1 MLSTEFMLKPRPF
14 LLLLLLLLGMQ
25 LTPFAAV
32 AATQDDPAAE
42 SAPDPATQLKAAQK
56 QLDSMKQLVS
66 KATTDTQLSK
76 LRLATDDLVA
86 SMDKLSADLQPV
98 QEKLQAQLDVL
109 GPAPAAGALPETPAV
124 AQQRNALNSSK
135 KQLDDAVKRAQAIKT
150 SAFDLGQQISDL
162 RRVAFK
168 TQLALNTGSILGVKF
183 WTPVVQ
189 PSADDVQRLDQFN
202 AEMKAA
208 WDASWQDEWR
218 YGTLALL
225 ALAVIVWSW
234 GRYLSERFLAWVSI
248 RFLPDGRLRRSFMAI
263 ITVAVTVITTSI
275 ALNLLYYVFIRVQP
289 LPVML
294 EDFAEG
300 FNRLGIFCALIAGL
314 GRAALSL
321 NRPSWRLASLDNE
334 VAAGLRYF
342 SPLLAGLA
350 LAFGTVELINNVVSA
365 SLATT
370 IFGNG
375 LVAGLI
381 GMVLLAAPLRGQ
393 RIRRRLEQQGAHLEK
408 RTLVG
413 GLVHIV
419 TLVCSVVI
427 LLSLLIGYIAF
438 ARFLTYQLIWVVLMA
453 FYFMVLFAT
462 DLCAALFSPQTVSG
476 KMLKKTLSFK
486 DRHLEQVAII
496 TTALAKCSLLLL
508 MIIALFNGSFGST
521 TPGSLMEKIVSIL
534 TGEGL
539 QRFNI
544 VPGNLLNA
552 VICLAI
558 GIYILRA
565 VRRWLGSELLPKT
578 ISDVGIRASLVTL
591 FSNIGYVLVILI
603 TLAALGIQ
611 WSNLAWIVSAL
622 SVGIGFGLQEIV
634 KNFISGLILLTERP
648 VKVGDMIGIGGVE
661 GDVRRINVRATEIQ
675 LSDRSTMI
683 VPNSQLISQNVRN
696 ATMGNAQGVVTIAL
710 TFPTSIDP
718 EQVRNILLSAY
729 NEYETILDT
738 PAPYVRFSQ
747 LGPDGIILSV
757 TGYVPSPRMV
767 GATKSE
773 LLFNILKLLR
783 AQEVSLSSP
792 QEVVFMKQQ
801 ATRYQANEEEHSS

>member
-1 MLSTEFMLKPRPF
+1 MLKPRPF

-32 AATQDDPAAE
+32 AAPQDDPAAE

-124 AQQRNALNSSK
+124 AQQRNALNNSK

-218 YGTLALL
+218 YGSLALL

-234 GRYLSERFLAWVSI
+234 GRYFSERFLAWVSI

-263 ITVAVTVITTSI
+263 VTVAVTVITTSI
-275 ALNLLYYVFIRVQP
+275 ALNLLYYVFVRVQP

-438 ARFLTYQLIWVVLMA
+438 ARFLTYQLIWVVLVLMA

-462 DLCAALFSPQTVSG
+462 DLCAAMFSPQTVSG

-486 DRHLEQVAII
+486 DRHLEQMSII

-508 MIIALFNGSFGST
+508 MIVALFNGSFGST

-622 SVGIGFGLQEIV
+622 SVGIGFLQEIV

>member
-1 MLSTEFMLKPRPF
+1 MLKSRPF
-14 LLLLLLLLGMQ
+14 LLLLLLLLGLQ
-25 LTPFAAV
+25 LTPPGAV
-32 AATQDDPAAE
+32 AAIQDDPAAE

-56 QLDSMKQLVS
+56 QLDNMKQLVS

-86 SMDKLSADLQPV
+86 SMEKLATDLQPE
-98 QEKLQAQLDVL
+98 QDKLKAQLDVL
-109 GPAPAAGALPETPAV
+109 GPPPVADALPETPAV
-124 AQQRNALNSSK
+124 AQQRNTLNSSK
-135 KQLDDAVKRAQAIKT
+135 KQLDDAVKHARAIKN
-150 SAFDLGQQISDL
+150 SAVDLGQQIGDL
-162 RRVAFK
+162 RQVAFK
-168 TQLALNTGSILGVKF
+168 TQLTLNTGSILGVKF

-189 PSADDVQRLDQFN
+189 PSADDVQRLDQFK

-225 ALAVIVWSW
+225 ALAVIIWTW
-234 GRYLSERFLAWVSI
+234 GRYFSERFLAWVSI

-263 ITVAVTVITTSI
+263 ATVAVTVVTTSI
-275 ALNLLYYVFIRVQP
+275 ALNLLYYVFVRAQP

-300 FNRLGIFCALIAGL
+300 FNFLGVFCALISGL
-314 GRAALSL
+314 GRATLSL
-321 NRPSWRLASLDNE
+321 SRPSWRLISMDNE

-350 LAFGTVELINNVVSA
+350 LVFGTVELINNVVSV

-370 IFGNG
+370 IFDNG

-393 RIRRRLEQQGAHLEK
+393 RIRRRLEQQGAPLEK

-413 GLVHIV
+413 GLVHLVI
-419 TLVCSVVI
+419 LVCSVVI
-427 LLSLLIGYIAF
+427 LFSLLIGYIAF
-438 ARFLTYQLIWVVLMA
+438 ARFLTYQLIWGVLVLMT
-453 FYFMVLFAT
+453 FYFMVLFTT

-486 DRHLEQVAII
+486 DRHLEQMSTI
-496 TTALAKCSLLLL
+496 TIALAKCSLLLL
-508 MIIALFNGSFGST
+508 MIVALFNGSFGST

-552 VICLAI
+552 MICLAI

-729 NEYETILDT
+729 NEYETILET

-757 TGYVPSPRMV
+757 TGYVTSPRMV

>member
-1 MLSTEFMLKPRPF
+1 MLKPRPF

-42 SAPDPATQLKAAQK
+42 SVPDPATQLKAAQK

-438 ARFLTYQLIWVVLMA
+438 ARFLTYQLIWVVLVLMA
-453 FYFMVLFAT
+453 FYFMVLFTT

-508 MIIALFNGSFGST
+508 MIVALFNGSFGST

>member
-1 MLSTEFMLKPRPF
+1 MMLSTEFMLKPRPF
-14 LLLLLLLLGMQ
+14 LLLLLLLLGLQ
-25 LTPFAAV
+25 LTPFGAV

-42 SAPDPATQLKAAQK
+42 SAPDPATQLKTAQK

-86 SMDKLSADLQPV
+86 SMDKLATDLQPL

-124 AQQRNALNSSK
+124 AQQRNALNNSK

-218 YGTLALL
+218 YGTLA
-225 ALAVIVWSW
+225 VIVWSW

-263 ITVAVTVITTSI
+263 TTVAVTVFTTSI

-438 ARFLTYQLIWVVLMA
+438 ARFLTYQLIWVVLVLMA

-486 DRHLEQVAII
+486 DRHLEQMSII

-508 MIIALFNGSFGST
+508 MIVALFNGSFGST

>member
-1 MLSTEFMLKPRPF
+1 MLKSRPF
-14 LLLLLLLLGMQ
+14 LLLLLLLLGLQ
-25 LTPFAAV
+25 LTPPGAV
-32 AATQDDPAAE
+32 AAIQDDPAAE

-56 QLDSMKQLVS
+56 QLDNMKQLVS

-86 SMDKLSADLQPV
+86 SMEKLATDLQPE
-98 QEKLQAQLDVL
+98 QDKLKAQLDVL
-109 GPAPAAGALPETPAV
+109 GPPPVADALPETPAV
-124 AQQRNALNSSK
+124 AQQRNTLNSSK
-135 KQLDDAVKRAQAIKT
+135 KQLDDAVKHARAIKN
-150 SAFDLGQQISDL
+150 SAVDLGQQIGDL
-162 RRVAFK
+162 RQVAFK
-168 TQLALNTGSILGVKF
+168 TQLTLNTGSILGVKF

-189 PSADDVQRLDQFN
+189 PSADDVQRLDQFK

-225 ALAVIVWSW
+225 ALAVIIWTW
-234 GRYLSERFLAWVSI
+234 GRYFSERFLAWVSI

-263 ITVAVTVITTSI
+263 ATVAVTVVTTSI
-275 ALNLLYYVFIRVQP
+275 ALNLLYYVFVRVQP

-300 FNRLGIFCALIAGL
+300 FNFLGVFCALISGL
-314 GRAALSL
+314 GRATLSL
-321 NRPSWRLASLDNE
+321 SRPSWRLISMDNE

-350 LAFGTVELINNVVSA
+350 LVFGTVELINNVVSV

-370 IFGNG
+370 IFDNG

-393 RIRRRLEQQGAHLEK
+393 RIRRRLEQQGAPLEK

-413 GLVHIV
+413 GLVHLVI
-419 TLVCSVVI
+419 LVCSVVI
-427 LLSLLIGYIAF
+427 LFSLLIGYIAF
-438 ARFLTYQLIWVVLMA
+438 ARFLTYQLIWGVLVLMT
-453 FYFMVLFAT
+453 FYFMVLFTT

-486 DRHLEQVAII
+486 DRHLEQMSTI
-496 TTALAKCSLLLL
+496 TIALAKCSLLLL
-508 MIIALFNGSFGST
+508 MIVALFNGSFGST

-552 VICLAI
+552 MICLAI

-729 NEYETILDT
+729 NEYETILET

-757 TGYVPSPRMV
+757 TGYVTSPRMV

>member
-1 MLSTEFMLKPRPF
+1 MLKSRPF
-14 LLLLLLLLGMQ
+14 LLLLLLLLGLQ
-25 LTPFAAV
+25 LTPPGAV
-32 AATQDDPAAE
+32 AAIQDDPAAE

-56 QLDSMKQLVS
+56 QLDNMKQLVS

-86 SMDKLSADLQPV
+86 SMEKLATDLQPE
-98 QEKLQAQLDVL
+98 QDKLKAQLDVL
-109 GPAPAAGALPETPAV
+109 GPPPVADALPETPAV
-124 AQQRNALNSSK
+124 AQQRNTLNSSK
-135 KQLDDAVKRAQAIKT
+135 KQLDDAVKHARAIKN
-150 SAFDLGQQISDL
+150 SAVDLGQQIGDL
-162 RRVAFK
+162 RQVAFK
-168 TQLALNTGSILGVKF
+168 TQLTLNTGSILSVKF

-189 PSADDVQRLDQFN
+189 PSADDVQRLDQFK

-225 ALAVIVWSW
+225 ALAVIVWTW
-234 GRYLSERFLAWVSI
+234 GRYFSERFLAWVSI

-263 ITVAVTVITTSI
+263 ATVAVTVVTTSI
-275 ALNLLYYVFIRVQP
+275 ALNLLYYVFVRAQP

-300 FNRLGIFCALIAGL
+300 FNFLGVFCALISGL
-314 GRAALSL
+314 GRATLSL
-321 NRPSWRLASLDNE
+321 SRPSWRLISMDNE

-350 LAFGTVELINNVVSA
+350 LVFGTVELINNVVSV

-370 IFGNG
+370 IFDNG

-393 RIRRRLEQQGAHLEK
+393 RIRRRLEQQGAPLEK

-413 GLVHIV
+413 GLVHLVI
-419 TLVCSVVI
+419 LVCSVVI
-427 LLSLLIGYIAF
+427 LFSLLIGYIAF
-438 ARFLTYQLIWVVLMA
+438 ARFLTYQLIWGVLVLMT
-453 FYFMVLFAT
+453 FYFMVLFTT

-486 DRHLEQVAII
+486 DRHLEQMSTI
-496 TTALAKCSLLLL
+496 TIALAKCSLLLL
-508 MIIALFNGSFGST
+508 MIVALFNGSFGST

-552 VICLAI
+552 MICLAI

-729 NEYETILDT
+729 NEYETILET

-757 TGYVPSPRMV
+757 TGYVTSPRMV

>member
-1 MLSTEFMLKPRPF
+1 MLKSRPF
-14 LLLLLLLLGMQ
+14 LLLLLLLLGLQ
-25 LTPFAAV
+25 LTPPGAV
-32 AATQDDPAAE
+32 AAIQDDPAAE

-56 QLDSMKQLVS
+56 QLDNMKQLVS

-86 SMDKLSADLQPV
+86 SMEKLATDLQPE
-98 QEKLQAQLDVL
+98 QDKLKAQLDVL
-109 GPAPAAGALPETPAV
+109 GPPPVADALPETPAV
-124 AQQRNALNSSK
+124 AQQRNTLNSSK
-135 KQLDDAVKRAQAIKT
+135 KQLDDAVKHARAIKN
-150 SAFDLGQQISDL
+150 SAVDLGQQIGDL
-162 RRVAFK
+162 RQVAFK
-168 TQLALNTGSILGVKF
+168 TQLTLNTGSILGVKF

-189 PSADDVQRLDQFN
+189 PSADDVQRLDQFK

-225 ALAVIVWSW
+225 ALAVTIWTW
-234 GRYLSERFLAWVSI
+234 GRYFSERFLAWVSI

-263 ITVAVTVITTSI
+263 ATVAVTVVTTSI
-275 ALNLLYYVFIRVQP
+275 ALNLLYYVFVRVQP

-300 FNRLGIFCALIAGL
+300 FNFLGVFCALISGL
-314 GRAALSL
+314 GRATLSL
-321 NRPSWRLASLDNE
+321 SRPSWRLISMDNE

-350 LAFGTVELINNVVSA
+350 LVFGTVELINNVVSV

-370 IFGNG
+370 IFDNG

-393 RIRRRLEQQGAHLEK
+393 RIRRRLEQQGAPLEK

-413 GLVHIV
+413 GLVHLVI
-419 TLVCSVVI
+419 LVCSVVI
-427 LLSLLIGYIAF
+427 LFSLLIGYIAF
-438 ARFLTYQLIWVVLMA
+438 ARFLTYQLIWGVLVLMT
-453 FYFMVLFAT
+453 FYFMVLFTT

-486 DRHLEQVAII
+486 DRHLEQMSTI
-496 TTALAKCSLLLL
+496 TIALAKCSLLLL
-508 MIIALFNGSFGST
+508 MIVALFNGSFGST

-552 VICLAI
+552 MICLAI

-729 NEYETILDT
+729 NEYETILET

-757 TGYVPSPRMV
+757 TGYVTSPRMV

>member
-1 MLSTEFMLKPRPF
+1 MLKPRPF
-14 LLLLLLLLGMQ
+14 LLLLLLLLGLQ
-25 LTPFAAV
+25 LTPFGAV

-42 SAPDPATQLKAAQK
+42 SAPDPATQLKGAQK

-86 SMDKLSADLQPV
+86 SMDKLATDLQPL

-124 AQQRNALNSSK
+124 AQQRNALNNSK

-263 ITVAVTVITTSI
+263 ITVAVTVFTTSI

-438 ARFLTYQLIWVVLMA
+438 ARFLTYQLIWVVLVLMA

-486 DRHLEQVAII
+486 DRHLEQMSII

-508 MIIALFNGSFGST
+508 MIVALFNGSFGST

-578 ISDVGIRASLVTL
+578 ITDVGIRASLVTL

>member
-1 MLSTEFMLKPRPF
+1 MLKPRPF
-14 LLLLLLLLGMQ
+14 LLLLLLLLGLQ
-25 LTPFAAV
+25 LTPLAAV

-86 SMDKLSADLQPV
+86 SMEKLATDLQPE
-98 QEKLQAQLDVL
+98 QDKLKAQLDVL
-109 GPAPAAGALPETPAV
+109 GPPPVADALPETPAV
-124 AQQRNALNSSK
+124 AQQRNTLNSSK
-135 KQLDDAVKRAQAIKT
+135 KQLDDAVKHARAIKN
-150 SAFDLGQQISDL
+150 SAVDLGQQIGDL
-162 RRVAFK
+162 RQVAFK
-168 TQLALNTGSILGVKF
+168 TQLTLNTGSILGVKF

-189 PSADDVQRLDQFN
+189 PSADDVQRLDQFK

-225 ALAVIVWSW
+225 ALAVIIWTW
-234 GRYLSERFLAWVSI
+234 GRYFSERFLAWVSI

-263 ITVAVTVITTSI
+263 ATVAVTVVTTSI
-275 ALNLLYYVFIRVQP
+275 ALNLLYYVFVRVQP

-300 FNRLGIFCALIAGL
+300 FNFLGVFCALISGL
-314 GRAALSL
+314 GRATLSL
-321 NRPSWRLASLDNE
+321 SRPSWRLISMDNE

-350 LAFGTVELINNVVSA
+350 LVFGTVELINNVVSV

-370 IFGNG
+370 IFDNG

-393 RIRRRLEQQGAHLEK
+393 HIRRRLEQQGAPLEK

-413 GLVHIV
+413 GLVHLVI
-419 TLVCSVVI
+419 LVCSVVI
-427 LLSLLIGYIAF
+427 LFSLLIGYIAF
-438 ARFLTYQLIWVVLMA
+438 ARFLTYQLIWVVLVLMT
-453 FYFMVLFAT
+453 FYFMVLFTT

-486 DRHLEQVAII
+486 DRHLEQMSTI
-496 TTALAKCSLLLL
+496 TIALAKCSLLLL
-508 MIIALFNGSFGST
+508 MIVALFNGSFGST

-552 VICLAI
+552 MICLAI

-729 NEYETILDT
+729 NEYETILET

-757 TGYVPSPRMV
+757 TGYVTSPRMV

-801 ATRYQANEEEHSS
+801 ATRYQTNEEEHSS

>member
-1 MLSTEFMLKPRPF
+1 MLKPRPF
-14 LLLLLLLLGMQ
+14 LLLLLLLLGLQ
-25 LTPFAAV
+25 LTPLGAV

-86 SMDKLSADLQPV
+86 SMDKLSADLQPL

-124 AQQRNALNSSK
+124 AQQRNALNNSK

-150 SAFDLGQQISDL
+150 STFDLGQQISDL

-225 ALAVIVWSW
+225 ALAVLVWSW

-263 ITVAVTVITTSI
+263 ITVAVTVFTTSI

-393 RIRRRLEQQGAHLEK
+393 RIRRRLEQQGTHLEK

-419 TLVCSVVI
+419 TLICSVVI
-427 LLSLLIGYIAF
+427 LLSLLVGYIAF
-438 ARFLTYQLIWVVLMA
+438 ARFLTYQLIWVVLVLMA

-496 TTALAKCSLLLL
+496 TTALA
-508 MIIALFNGSFGST
+508 
-521 TPGSLMEKIVSIL
+521 
-534 TGEGL
+534 
-539 QRFNI
+539 
-544 VPGNLLNA
+544 
-552 VICLAI
+552 
-558 GIYILRA
+558 
-565 VRRWLGSELLPKT
+565 
-578 ISDVGIRASLVTL
+578 
-591 FSNIGYVLVILI
+591 
-603 TLAALGIQ
+603 
-611 WSNLAWIVSAL
+611 
-622 SVGIGFGLQEIV
+622 
-634 KNFISGLILLTERP
+634 
-648 VKVGDMIGIGGVE
+648 
-661 GDVRRINVRATEIQ
+661 
-675 LSDRSTMI
+675 
-683 VPNSQLISQNVRN
+683 
-696 ATMGNAQGVVTIAL
+696 
-710 TFPTSIDP
+710 
-718 EQVRNILLSAY
+718 
-729 NEYETILDT
+729 
-738 PAPYVRFSQ
+738 
-747 LGPDGIILSV
+747 
-757 TGYVPSPRMV
+757 
-767 GATKSE
+767 
-773 LLFNILKLLR
+773 
-783 AQEVSLSSP
+783 
-792 QEVVFMKQQ
+792 
-801 ATRYQANEEEHSS
+801 

>member
-1 MLSTEFMLKPRPF
+1 MLRPRQIFFFLF
-14 LLLLLLLLGMQ
+14 LLFGLQ
-25 LTPFAAV
+25 LAPLASV
-32 AATQDDPAAE
+32 AAQDDPVAE
-42 SAPDPATQLKAAQK
+42 SAPDPATALKKAQK
-56 QLDSMKQLVS
+56 QLDDMKQQVS
-66 KATTDTQLSK
+66 KASTDNQLVK
-76 LRLATDDLVA
+76 LRQSTDDLA
-86 SMDKLSADLQPV
+86 AGMEKLAADLQPA

-109 GPAPAAGALPETPAV
+109 GPQPAAGSLAETPAV
-124 AQQRNALNSSK
+124 VQQRNALNNSK
-135 KQLDDAVKRAQAIKT
+135 KQLDDAVKRAQAIR
-150 SAFDLGQQISDL
+150 AGAIDLGQQIGDL

-168 TQLALNTGSILGVKF
+168 TQLALNTGSIVGAKF
-183 WTPVVQ
+183 WAPIVQ
-189 PSADDVQRLDQFN
+189 PSDEDAQRLDQFN
-202 AEMKAA
+202 AAMKEA
-208 WDASWQDEWR
+208 WDASWQEEWR

-225 ALAVIVWSW
+225 ALAVIIWSW
-234 GRYLSERFLAWVSI
+234 GRYYSERFLAWVSI

-263 ITVAVTVITTSI
+263 ATVAVTVITTGI
-275 ALNLLYYVFIRVQP
+275 ALNLLNQTFTRVQA
-289 LPVML
+289 LPVL
-294 EDFAEG
+294 LQDFSEG
-300 FNRLGIFCALIAGL
+300 FSKLAIFCALIAGL

-321 NRPSWRLASLDNE
+321 NRPSWRLASLDDA
-334 VAAGLRYF
+334 VATGLRYF
-342 SPLLAGLA
+342 SPLLAALA

-365 SLATT
+365 SLSAT

-381 GMVLLAAPLRGQ
+381 GMVLLAIPLRSQ
-393 RIRRRLEQQGAHLEK
+393 RIRRRLEQQGVHIEK
-408 RTLVG
+408 RSTVG
-413 GLVHIV
+413 GLVHLV
-419 TLVCSVVI
+419 TLVCSVII
-427 LLSLLIGYIAF
+427 LFSLLIGYIAF
-438 ARFLTYQLIWVVLMA
+438 ARFLTYQVIWIVLVLMT
-453 FYFMVLFAT
+453 FYFTVLFAT
-462 DLCAALFSPQTVSG
+462 DLCAAIFSSQTTSG
-476 KMLKKTLSFK
+476 KTLKKTLNVK
-486 DRHLEQVAII
+486 DRHLEQMAII
-496 TTALAKCSLLLL
+496 TTAVAKCSLLLL
-508 MIIALFNGSFGST
+508 MILSLFNGSFGTT
-521 TPGSLMEKIVSIL
+521 TPNSLLEKIASIL

-544 VPGNLLNA
+544 VPGNLINA
-552 VICLAI
+552 VICLAV
-558 GIYILRA
+558 GIYILR
-565 VRRWLGSELLPKT
+565 VTQRWLSNELLPKT

-591 FSNIGYVLVILI
+591 FSNVGYVLLILI

-710 TFPTSIDP
+710 TFPTDIDP
-718 EQVRNILLSAY
+718 ELVRNILLSAY
-729 NEYETILDT
+729 NDYENILET

-783 AQEVSLSSP
+783 AQRVNMSGP

-801 ATRYQANEEEHSS
+801 AKNLANEEEQSS

>member
-1 MLSTEFMLKPRPF
+1 MLKSRPF
-14 LLLLLLLLGMQ
+14 LLLLLLLLGLQ
-25 LTPFAAV
+25 LTPPGAV
-32 AATQDDPAAE
+32 AAIQDDPAAE

-56 QLDSMKQLVS
+56 QLDNMKQLVS

-86 SMDKLSADLQPV
+86 SMEKLATDLQPE
-98 QEKLQAQLDVL
+98 QDKLKAQLDVL
-109 GPAPAAGALPETPAV
+109 GPPPVADALPETPAV
-124 AQQRNALNSSK
+124 AQQRNTLNSSK
-135 KQLDDAVKRAQAIKT
+135 KQLDDAVKHARAIKN
-150 SAFDLGQQISDL
+150 SAVDLGQQIGDL
-162 RRVAFK
+162 RQVAFK
-168 TQLALNTGSILGVKF
+168 TQLTLNTGSILGVKF

-189 PSADDVQRLDQFN
+189 PSADDVQRLDQFK

-225 ALAVIVWSW
+225 ALAVIIWTW
-234 GRYLSERFLAWVSI
+234 GRYFSERFLAWVSI

-263 ITVAVTVITTSI
+263 ATVAVTVVTTSI
-275 ALNLLYYVFIRVQP
+275 ALNLLYYVFVRVQP

-300 FNRLGIFCALIAGL
+300 FNFLGVFCALISGL
-314 GRAALSL
+314 GRATLSL
-321 NRPSWRLASLDNE
+321 SRPSWRLISMDNE

-350 LAFGTVELINNVVSA
+350 LVFGTVELINNVVSV

-370 IFGNG
+370 IFDNG

-393 RIRRRLEQQGAHLEK
+393 HIRRRLEQQGAPLEK

-413 GLVHIV
+413 GLVHLVI
-419 TLVCSVVI
+419 LVCSVVI
-427 LLSLLIGYIAF
+427 LFSLLIGYIAF
-438 ARFLTYQLIWVVLMA
+438 ARFLTYQLIWVVLVLMT
-453 FYFMVLFAT
+453 FYFMVLFTT

-486 DRHLEQVAII
+486 DRHLEQMSTI
-496 TTALAKCSLLLL
+496 TIALAKCSLLLL
-508 MIIALFNGSFGST
+508 MIVALFNGSFGST

-552 VICLAI
+552 MICLAI

-729 NEYETILDT
+729 NEYETILET

-757 TGYVPSPRMV
+757 TGYVTSPRMV

-792 QEVVFMKQQ
+792 
-801 ATRYQANEEEHSS
+801 

>member
-1 MLSTEFMLKPRPF
+1 MLKSRPF
-14 LLLLLLLLGMQ
+14 LLLLLLLLGLQ
-25 LTPFAAV
+25 LTPPGAV
-32 AATQDDPAAE
+32 AAIQDDPAAE

-56 QLDSMKQLVS
+56 QLDNMKQLVS

-86 SMDKLSADLQPV
+86 SMEKLATDLQPE
-98 QEKLQAQLDVL
+98 QDKLKAQLDVL
-109 GPAPAAGALPETPAV
+109 GPPPVADALPETPAV
-124 AQQRNALNSSK
+124 AQQRNTLNSSK
-135 KQLDDAVKRAQAIKT
+135 KQLDDAVKHARAIKN
-150 SAFDLGQQISDL
+150 SAVDLGQQIGDL
-162 RRVAFK
+162 RQVAFK
-168 TQLALNTGSILGVKF
+168 TQLTLNTGSILSVKF

-189 PSADDVQRLDQFN
+189 PSADDVQRLDQFK

-225 ALAVIVWSW
+225 ALAVIVWTW
-234 GRYLSERFLAWVSI
+234 GRYFSERFLAWVSI

-263 ITVAVTVITTSI
+263 ATVAVTVVTTSI
-275 ALNLLYYVFIRVQP
+275 ALNLLYYVFVRAQP

-300 FNRLGIFCALIAGL
+300 FNFLGVFCALISGL
-314 GRAALSL
+314 GRATLSL
-321 NRPSWRLASLDNE
+321 SRPSWRLISMDNE

-350 LAFGTVELINNVVSA
+350 LVFGTVELINNVVSV

-370 IFGNG
+370 IFDNG

-393 RIRRRLEQQGAHLEK
+393 HIRRRLEQQGAPLEK

-413 GLVHIV
+413 GLVHLVI
-419 TLVCSVVI
+419 LVCSVVI
-427 LLSLLIGYIAF
+427 LFSLLIGYIAF
-438 ARFLTYQLIWVVLMA
+438 ARFLTYQLIWGVLVLMT
-453 FYFMVLFAT
+453 FYFMVLFTT

-486 DRHLEQVAII
+486 DRHLEQMSTI
-496 TTALAKCSLLLL
+496 TIALAKCSLLLL
-508 MIIALFNGSFGST
+508 MIVALFNGSFGST

-552 VICLAI
+552 MICLAI

-729 NEYETILDT
+729 NEYETILET

-747 LGPDGIILSV
+747 LGPDGIVLSV
-757 TGYVPSPRMV
+757 TGYVTSPRMV
-767 GATKSE
+767 GTTKSE

>member
-1 MLSTEFMLKPRPF
+1 
-14 LLLLLLLLGMQ
+14 
-25 LTPFAAV
+25 
-32 AATQDDPAAE
+32 
-42 SAPDPATQLKAAQK
+42 
-56 QLDSMKQLVS
+56 
-66 KATTDTQLSK
+66 ATTDTQLSK

-86 SMDKLSADLQPV
+86 SMEKLATDLQPE
-98 QEKLQAQLDVL
+98 QDKLKAQLDVL
-109 GPAPAAGALPETPAV
+109 GPPPVADALPETPAV
-124 AQQRNALNSSK
+124 AQQRNTLNSSK
-135 KQLDDAVKRAQAIKT
+135 KQLDDAVKHARAIKN
-150 SAFDLGQQISDL
+150 SAVDLGQQIGDL
-162 RRVAFK
+162 RQVAFK
-168 TQLALNTGSILGVKF
+168 TQLTLNTGSILGVKF

-189 PSADDVQRLDQFN
+189 PSADDVQRLDQFK

-225 ALAVIVWSW
+225 ALAVIIWTW
-234 GRYLSERFLAWVSI
+234 GRYFSERFLAWVSI

-263 ITVAVTVITTSI
+263 ATVAVTVVTTSI
-275 ALNLLYYVFIRVQP
+275 ALNLLYYVFVRVQP

-300 FNRLGIFCALIAGL
+300 FNFLGVFCALISGL
-314 GRAALSL
+314 GRATLSL
-321 NRPSWRLASLDNE
+321 SRPSWRLISMDNE

-350 LAFGTVELINNVVSA
+350 LVFGTVELINNVVSV

-370 IFGNG
+370 IFDNG

-393 RIRRRLEQQGAHLEK
+393 HIRRRLEQQGAPLEK

-413 GLVHIV
+413 GLVHLVI
-419 TLVCSVVI
+419 LVCSVVI
-427 LLSLLIGYIAF
+427 LFSLLIGYIAF
-438 ARFLTYQLIWVVLMA
+438 ARFLTYQLIWVVLVLMT
-453 FYFMVLFAT
+453 FYFMVLFTT

-486 DRHLEQVAII
+486 DRHLEQMSTI
-496 TTALAKCSLLLL
+496 TIALAKCSLLLL
-508 MIIALFNGSFGST
+508 MIVALFNGSFGST

-552 VICLAI
+552 MICLAI

-729 NEYETILDT
+729 NEYETILET

-757 TGYVPSPRMV
+757 TGYVTSPRMV

>member
-1 MLSTEFMLKPRPF
+1 MLKSRPF
-14 LLLLLLLLGMQ
+14 LLLLLLLLGLQ
-25 LTPFAAV
+25 LTPPGAV
-32 AATQDDPAAE
+32 AAIQDDPAAE

-56 QLDSMKQLVS
+56 QLDNMKQLVS

-86 SMDKLSADLQPV
+86 SMEKLATDLQPE
-98 QEKLQAQLDVL
+98 QDKLKAQLDVL
-109 GPAPAAGALPETPAV
+109 GPPPVADALPETPAV
-124 AQQRNALNSSK
+124 AQQRNTLNSSK
-135 KQLDDAVKRAQAIKT
+135 KQLDDAVKHARAIKN
-150 SAFDLGQQISDL
+150 SAVDLGQQIGDL
-162 RRVAFK
+162 RQVAFK
-168 TQLALNTGSILGVKF
+168 TQLTLNTGSILGVKF

-189 PSADDVQRLDQFN
+189 PSADDVQRLDQFK

-225 ALAVIVWSW
+225 ALAVIIWTW
-234 GRYLSERFLAWVSI
+234 GRYFSERFLAWVSI

-263 ITVAVTVITTSI
+263 ATVAVTVVTTSI
-275 ALNLLYYVFIRVQP
+275 ALNLLYYVFVRVQP

-300 FNRLGIFCALIAGL
+300 FNFLGVFCALISGL
-314 GRAALSL
+314 GRATLSL
-321 NRPSWRLASLDNE
+321 SRPSWRLISMDNE

-350 LAFGTVELINNVVSA
+350 LVFGTVELINNVVSV

-370 IFGNG
+370 IFDNG

-393 RIRRRLEQQGAHLEK
+393 HIRRRLEQQGAPLEK

-413 GLVHIV
+413 GLVHLVI
-419 TLVCSVVI
+419 LVCSVVI
-427 LLSLLIGYIAF
+427 LFSLLIGYIAF
-438 ARFLTYQLIWVVLMA
+438 ARFLTYQLIWGVLVLMT
-453 FYFMVLFAT
+453 FYFMVLFTT

-486 DRHLEQVAII
+486 DRHLEQMSTI
-496 TTALAKCSLLLL
+496 TIALAKCSLLLL
-508 MIIALFNGSFGST
+508 MIVALFNGSFGST

-552 VICLAI
+552 MICLAI

-603 TLAALGIQ
+603 TLAA
-611 WSNLAWIVSAL
+611 
-622 SVGIGFGLQEIV
+622 
-634 KNFISGLILLTERP
+634 
-648 VKVGDMIGIGGVE
+648 
-661 GDVRRINVRATEIQ
+661 
-675 LSDRSTMI
+675 
-683 VPNSQLISQNVRN
+683 
-696 ATMGNAQGVVTIAL
+696 
-710 TFPTSIDP
+710 
-718 EQVRNILLSAY
+718 
-729 NEYETILDT
+729 
-738 PAPYVRFSQ
+738 
-747 LGPDGIILSV
+747 
-757 TGYVPSPRMV
+757 
-767 GATKSE
+767 
-773 LLFNILKLLR
+773 
-783 AQEVSLSSP
+783 
-792 QEVVFMKQQ
+792 
-801 ATRYQANEEEHSS
+801 

>member
-1 MLSTEFMLKPRPF
+1 MLKSRPF
-14 LLLLLLLLGMQ
+14 LLLLLLLLGLQ
-25 LTPFAAV
+25 LTPPGAV
-32 AATQDDPAAE
+32 AAIQDDPAAE

-56 QLDSMKQLVS
+56 QLDNMKQLVS

-86 SMDKLSADLQPV
+86 SMEKLATDLQPE
-98 QEKLQAQLDVL
+98 QDKLKAQLDVL
-109 GPAPAAGALPETPAV
+109 GPPPVADALPETPAV
-124 AQQRNALNSSK
+124 AQQRNTLNSSK
-135 KQLDDAVKRAQAIKT
+135 KQLDDAVKHARAIKN
-150 SAFDLGQQISDL
+150 SAVDLGQQIGDL
-162 RRVAFK
+162 RQVAFK
-168 TQLALNTGSILGVKF
+168 TQLTLNTGSILGVKF

-189 PSADDVQRLDQFN
+189 PSADDVQRLDQFK

-225 ALAVIVWSW
+225 ALAVIVWTW
-234 GRYLSERFLAWVSI
+234 GRYFSERFLAWVSI

-263 ITVAVTVITTSI
+263 ATVAVTVVTTSI
-275 ALNLLYYVFIRVQP
+275 ALNLLYYVFVRVQP

-300 FNRLGIFCALIAGL
+300 FNFLGVFCALISGL
-314 GRAALSL
+314 GRATLSL
-321 NRPSWRLASLDNE
+321 SRPSWRLISMDNE

-350 LAFGTVELINNVVSA
+350 LVFGTVELINNVVSV

-370 IFGNG
+370 IFDNG

-393 RIRRRLEQQGAHLEK
+393 RIRRRLEQQGAPLEK

-413 GLVHIV
+413 GLVHLVI
-419 TLVCSVVI
+419 LVCSVVI
-427 LLSLLIGYIAF
+427 LFSLLIGYIAF
-438 ARFLTYQLIWVVLMA
+438 ARFLTYQLIWVVLVLMT
-453 FYFMVLFAT
+453 FYFMVLFTT

-486 DRHLEQVAII
+486 DRHLEQMSTI
-496 TTALAKCSLLLL
+496 TIALAKCSLLLL
-508 MIIALFNGSFGST
+508 MIVALFNGSFGST

-552 VICLAI
+552 MICLAI

-729 NEYETILDT
+729 NEYETILET

-757 TGYVPSPRMV
+757 TGYVTSPRMV

>member
-1 MLSTEFMLKPRPF
+1 MLKSRPF
-14 LLLLLLLLGMQ
+14 LLLLLLLLGLQ
-25 LTPFAAV
+25 LTPPGAV
-32 AATQDDPAAE
+32 AAIQDDPAAE

-56 QLDSMKQLVS
+56 QLDNMKQLVS

-86 SMDKLSADLQPV
+86 SMEKLATDLQPE
-98 QEKLQAQLDVL
+98 QDKLKAQLDVL
-109 GPAPAAGALPETPAV
+109 GPPPVADALPETPAV
-124 AQQRNALNSSK
+124 AQQRNTLNSSK
-135 KQLDDAVKRAQAIKT
+135 KQLDDAVKHARAIKN
-150 SAFDLGQQISDL
+150 SAVDLGQQIGDL
-162 RRVAFK
+162 RQVAFK
-168 TQLALNTGSILGVKF
+168 TQLTLNTGSILGVKF

-189 PSADDVQRLDQFN
+189 PSADDVQRLDQFK

-225 ALAVIVWSW
+225 ALAVIVWTW
-234 GRYLSERFLAWVSI
+234 GRYFSERFLAWVSI

-263 ITVAVTVITTSI
+263 ATVAVTVVTTSI
-275 ALNLLYYVFIRVQP
+275 ALNLLYYVFVRAQP

-300 FNRLGIFCALIAGL
+300 FNFLGVFCALISGL
-314 GRAALSL
+314 GRATLSL
-321 NRPSWRLASLDNE
+321 SRPSWRLISMDNE

-350 LAFGTVELINNVVSA
+350 LVFGTVELINNVVSV

-370 IFGNG
+370 IFDNG

-393 RIRRRLEQQGAHLEK
+393 RIRRRLEQQGAPLEK

-413 GLVHIV
+413 GLVHLVI
-419 TLVCSVVI
+419 LVCSVVI
-427 LLSLLIGYIAF
+427 LFSLLIGYIAF
-438 ARFLTYQLIWVVLMA
+438 ARFLTYQLIWGVLVLMT
-453 FYFMVLFAT
+453 FYFMVLFTT

-486 DRHLEQVAII
+486 DRHLEQMSTI
-496 TTALAKCSLLLL
+496 TIALAKCSLLLL
-508 MIIALFNGSFGST
+508 MIVALFNGSFGST

-552 VICLAI
+552 MICLAI

-729 NEYETILDT
+729 NEYETILET

-757 TGYVPSPRMV
+757 TGYVTSPRMV

>member
-1 MLSTEFMLKPRPF
+1 MLKSRPF
-14 LLLLLLLLGMQ
+14 LLLLLLLLGLQ
-25 LTPFAAV
+25 LTPPGAV
-32 AATQDDPAAE
+32 AAIQDDPAAE

-56 QLDSMKQLVS
+56 QLDNMKQLVS

-86 SMDKLSADLQPV
+86 SMEKLATDLQPE
-98 QEKLQAQLDVL
+98 QDKLKAQLDVL
-109 GPAPAAGALPETPAV
+109 GPPPVADALPETPAV
-124 AQQRNALNSSK
+124 AQQRNTLNSSK
-135 KQLDDAVKRAQAIKT
+135 KQLDDAVKHARAIKN
-150 SAFDLGQQISDL
+150 SAVDLGQQIGDL
-162 RRVAFK
+162 RQVAFK
-168 TQLALNTGSILGVKF
+168 TQLTLNTGSILGVKF

-189 PSADDVQRLDQFN
+189 PSADDVQRLDQFK

-225 ALAVIVWSW
+225 ALAVIIWTW
-234 GRYLSERFLAWVSI
+234 GRYFSERFLAWVSI

-263 ITVAVTVITTSI
+263 ATVAVTVVTTSI
-275 ALNLLYYVFIRVQP
+275 ALNLLYYVFVRVQP

-300 FNRLGIFCALIAGL
+300 FNFLGVFCALISGL
-314 GRAALSL
+314 GRATLSL
-321 NRPSWRLASLDNE
+321 SRPSWRLISMDNE

-350 LAFGTVELINNVVSA
+350 LVFGTVELINNVVSV

-370 IFGNG
+370 IFDNG

-393 RIRRRLEQQGAHLEK
+393 HIRRRLEQQGAPLEK

-413 GLVHIV
+413 GLVHLVI
-419 TLVCSVVI
+419 LVCSVVI
-427 LLSLLIGYIAF
+427 LFSLLIGYIAF
-438 ARFLTYQLIWVVLMA
+438 ARFLTYQLIWVVLVLMT
-453 FYFMVLFAT
+453 FYFMVLFTT

-486 DRHLEQVAII
+486 DRHLEQMSTI
-496 TTALAKCSLLLL
+496 TIALAKCSLLLL
-508 MIIALFNGSFGST
+508 MIVALFNGSFGST

-552 VICLAI
+552 MICLAI

-729 NEYETILDT
+729 NEYETILET

-757 TGYVPSPRMV
+757 TGYVTSPRMV

>member
-1 MLSTEFMLKPRPF
+1 MLKPRQLFFCLF
-14 LLLLLLLLGMQ
+14 LLFGLQAAPLA
-25 LTPFAAV
+25 FAAE
-32 AATQDDPAAE
+32 QDDAAAAE
-42 SAPDPATQLKAAQK
+42 SAPIDSATQLKNAQK
-56 QLDSMKQLVS
+56 QLDSIKQQVS
-66 KATTDTQLSK
+66 KASTDNQLSK
-76 LRLATDDLVA
+76 LRLATDDLA
-86 SMDKLSADLQPV
+86 AGLDKLATDLQPA

-109 GPAPAAGALPETPAV
+109 GPPPAAGAQPETPAV
-124 AQQRNALNSSK
+124 VQQRNALNNSK
-135 KQLDDAVKRAQAIKT
+135 KQLDDAVKRAQAIH
-150 SAFDLGQQISDL
+150 AGALDLGQQIGDL

-168 TQLALNTGSILGVKF
+168 TQLALNTGSILGAKF
-183 WTPVVQ
+183 WSPIAH
-189 PSADDVQRLDQFN
+189 PSDEDAQRLAQFN
-202 AEMKAA
+202 AEMKGA
-208 WDASWQDEWR
+208 WDASWQEEWR

-225 ALAVIVWSW
+225 ALAVIIWSW
-234 GRYLSERFLAWVSI
+234 GRYYSERFLAWVSI

-263 ITVAVTVITTSI
+263 ATVALTVITTGIS
-275 ALNLLYYVFIRVQP
+275 LNLLNQIFTRVQP

-294 EDFAEG
+294 QDFSEG
-300 FNRLGIFCALIAGL
+300 FGKLAIFCALIAGL

-321 NRPSWRLASLDNE
+321 NRPSWRLASLDDA
-334 VAAGLRYF
+334 VATGLRYF
-342 SPLLAGLA
+342 SPLLAALA
-350 LAFGTVELINNVVSA
+350 LAFGTIELINNVVSA
-365 SLATT
+365 SLSTT

-381 GMVLLAAPLRGQ
+381 GMVLLAIPLRAQ
-393 RIRRRLEQQGAHLEK
+393 RIRRRLEQQGEHIEK
-408 RTLVG
+408 RSTLS
-413 GLVHIV
+413 GLVHMA
-419 TLVCSVVI
+419 TLACSLII
-427 LLSLLIGYIAF
+427 LLSLLVGYIAF
-438 ARFLTYQLIWVVLMA
+438 ARFLTYQVIWIVLVLMT
-453 FYFMVLFAT
+453 FYFTVLFAT
-462 DLCAALFSPQTVSG
+462 DLCAAIFSSQTTSG
-476 KMLKKTLSFK
+476 KTLKKSFNFK
-486 DRHLEQVAII
+486 DRHLEQMSII
-496 TTALAKCSLLLL
+496 TTAVAKCTLLLL
-508 MIIALFNGSFGST
+508 TIVSLFNGSFGTT
-521 TPGSLMEKIVSIL
+521 TPNTLLEKIAAIL

-539 QRFNI
+539 EKLNI
-544 VPGNLLNA
+544 VPGNLINA
-552 VICLAI
+552 LICLAI
-558 GIYILRA
+558 GIYILR
-565 VRRWLGSELLPKT
+565 VTQRWLSNELLPKT

-591 FSNIGYVLVILI
+591 FSNVGYVLLILI

-611 WSNLAWIVSAL
+611 WNNLAWIVSAL

-710 TFPTSIDP
+710 TFPTDIDP

-729 NEYETILDT
+729 NDYEAILDA

-747 LGPDGIILSV
+747 LGPEGIILSV

-783 AQEVSLSSP
+783 AERVSMSSP

-801 ATRYQANEEEHSS
+801 AKSLANEEEQSS